1 MAGSLAFSLEV
12 SPLASERERIPP
24 GQTVTEGWPVLHE
37 GPVPSFDPATWTL
50 RVFGEVERPLVL
62 SYEEFRRLPT
72 RQVRCDI
79 HCVTHW
85 SKLDNVFEGV
95 PFSEI
100 ARLAGVKPEARYVI
114 LHAEND
120 YTTNVPLE
128 DCLREHSLLAY
139 RHNGADLTPEH
150 GWPLRAVIPHL
161 YFWKSAKWVRG
172 IEFSSVDKPGY
183 WEQRGYHNY
192 GDPWREQ
199 RFWFD

>member
-1 MAGSLAFSLEV
+1 MTQ
-12 SPLASERERIPP
+12 PRDRIPP
-24 GQTVTEGWPVLHE
+24 GQTVTTGWPVLHE
-37 GPVPSFDPATWTL
+37 GPVPAFDPANWDL
-50 RVFGEVERPLVL
+50 RVFGEVERPLVFT
-62 SYEEFRRLPT
+62 YEEFRQLPT
-72 RQVRCDI
+72 RTVRCDI

-95 PFSEI
+95 PFSEL
-100 ARLAGVKPEARYVI
+100 ARLAGVKPEARFVI

-120 YTTNVPLE
+120 YTTNIPLE
-128 DCLREHSLLAY
+128 DCLRDECLLAF

-172 IEFSSVDKPGY
+172 VEFSRVDKPGF

-192 GDPWREQ
+192 GDPWKNGGQ

>member
-1 MAGSLAFSLEV
+1 MPPV
-12 SPLASERERIPP
+12 RERVPP
-24 GQTVTEGWPVLHE
+24 GQTVTDGWPVLHE

-62 SYEEFRRLPT
+62 TYEEFRQLPT
-72 RQVRCDI
+72 RQVHCDI

-95 PFSEI
+95 SFSEI
-100 ARLAGVKPEARYVI
+100 VRLAGVKPEARYVI

-128 DCLREHSLLAY
+128 DCLQEHSLLAF

-150 GWPLRAVIPHL
+150 GWPVRAVIPHL

-172 IEFSSVDKPGY
+172 IEFSSVDKPGF

>member
-1 MAGSLAFSLEV
+1 MAQELD
-12 SPLASERERIPP
+12 RIPP
-24 GQTVTEGWPVLHE
+24 GQTLTDGWPVLHE
-37 GPVPSFDPATWTL
+37 GEVPPFDPATWDL
-50 RVFGEVERPLVL
+50 RVFGEVDRPLVL
-62 SYEEFRRLPT
+62 TYEEFRGLPAA
-72 RQVRCDI
+72 QVHCDI

-95 PFSEI
+95 RFSEI
-100 ARLAGVKPEARYVI
+100 AHLAEVKPEARFVI
-114 LHAEND
+114 LHCD
-120 YTTNVPLE
+120 GGYTTNIPLA

-150 GWPLRAVIPHL
+150 GFPLRAVIPHL

-172 IEFSSVDKPGY
+172 VEFSAVDKPGF

-192 GDPWREQ
+192 GDPWKNQ